1 MAALWM
7 NARKEG
13 DAANGSKP
21 ISEDWDGTDEFCQ
34 SDTDHRNKVE

>member
-13 DAANGSKP
+13 DAANDSKRFQKIGMAP
-21 ISEDWDGTDEFCQ
+21 DEFCEN
-34 SDTDHRNKVE
+34 DTDHRNKVE